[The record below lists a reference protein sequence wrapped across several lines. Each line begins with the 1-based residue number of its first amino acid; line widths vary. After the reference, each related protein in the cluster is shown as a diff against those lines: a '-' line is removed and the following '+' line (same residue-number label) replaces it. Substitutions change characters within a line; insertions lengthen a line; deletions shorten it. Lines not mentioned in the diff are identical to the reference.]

1 MYDVEVANE
10 IKLDMDLVAIRVENK
25 VEGHR
30 VTKYQRHVNISKE
43 ANVESEI
50 YAMLLVQTNVNGLI
64 LE

>member
-10 IKLDMDLVAIRVENK
+10 IKLDMDLVERENE

-30 VTKYQRHVNISKE
+30 VTKCQRHVHISKE